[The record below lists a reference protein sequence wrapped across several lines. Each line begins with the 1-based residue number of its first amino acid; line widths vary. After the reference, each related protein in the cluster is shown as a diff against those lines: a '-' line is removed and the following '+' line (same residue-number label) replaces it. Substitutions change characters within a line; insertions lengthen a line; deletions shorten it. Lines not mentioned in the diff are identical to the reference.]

1 MEELKDEE
9 RKPEDELF
17 ECLNCGAKLKP
28 EEEFCPKCGMK
39 KGEQRKIIC
48 QKCGAELQLKQK
60 FCPKCGAKTKVEM
73 DDIVNSVKKDCRKT
87 MKSIKI
93 KRIHIMLF
101 VIICIIA
108 FVVIRF
114 SAGFIKKMSV
124 TVDDLLADGKY
135 TEAYQKAKNE
145 EKDDVILE
153 NTLAVLSNTISE
165 GLKNPASFSLTSAW
179 FDKDNKKIVMNVSGT
194 NSYGGVV
201 SSYYY
206 CTYSD
211 TDNKYEVY
219 CSLSDLSNETYS
231 KYDSSDEKMEKLIK
245 NVARSVVKGIIYKDE
260 YKVQGKMINNI
271 NKLFKEKKLNDIELI
286 KTETV

>member
-1 MEELKDEE
+1 
-9 RKPEDELF
+9 
-17 ECLNCGAKLKP
+17 
-28 EEEFCPKCGMK
+28 
-39 KGEQRKIIC
+39 
-48 QKCGAELQLKQK
+48 
-60 FCPKCGAKTKVEM
+60 
-73 DDIVNSVKKDCRKT
+73 
-87 MKSIKI
+87 
-93 KRIHIMLF
+93 MLF

-114 SAGFIKKMSV
+114 SADFIKKMSV

-153 NTLAVLSNTISE
+153 NTLAVLSNKISE

-260 YKVQGKMINNI
+260 YKVPGKMINNI